1 MGKGGGARNMLSSKT
16 HALEK
21 ACRTAE
27 AGLIASASANAG
39 APTNN
44 ARSSAPDKGFPLQ
57 RLEWLLQYIDILV
70 GLDQPGNAV
79 AAGDYEGDAAR
90 VRRSATANDCS
101 PAR

>member
-1 MGKGGGARNMLSSKT
+1 MLSSKT

-79 AAGDYEGDAAR
+79 PL
-90 VRRSATANDCS
+90 ATMKGM
-101 PAR
+101 PR